1 MWLYVNCTSIF
12 KKEKCKEHGTEPLG
26 LNRIIRVKRINEEGL
41 KINVLGERG
50 LKNMLKVIRKLRKL

>member
-1 MWLYVNCTSIF
+1 M
-12 KKEKCKEHGTEPLG
+12 G